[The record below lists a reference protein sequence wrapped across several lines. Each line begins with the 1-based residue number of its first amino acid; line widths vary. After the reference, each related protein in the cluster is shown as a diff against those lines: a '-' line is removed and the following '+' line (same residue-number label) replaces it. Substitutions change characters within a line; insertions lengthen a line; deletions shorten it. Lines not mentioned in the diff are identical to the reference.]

1 MSQPVYFLDVN
12 IPMYAAGR
20 PHPYRESCVKVMTAI
35 AQGQLTAA
43 IDTEIIQEI
52 LHRFGSLQSWQLDT
66 TLASNLL
73 QLVPEVYPVTL
84 ADIQETVRLFSR
96 YGPQGAKA
104 RDLLHVAVMWNR
116 GLTHIISTD
125 THFDTIP
132 GLSRLDPRTMFP
144 DAANGSPTLGEA
156 PQ

>member
-20 PHPYRESCVKVMTAI
+20 PHPYREACVKVMTAI
-35 AQGQLTAA
+35 AQGQLVVA

-52 LHRFGSLQSWQLDT
+52 LHRFGTLQNWQLGT

-73 QLVPEVYPVTL
+73 QLVPEVYPISL
-84 ADIQETVRLFSR
+84 SDIQETIRLFPR
-96 YGPQGAKA
+96 YAPQGAKA
-104 RDLLHVAVMWNR
+104 RDLVHAAVMWNR

-125 THFDTIP
+125 THFDTIA
-132 GLSRLDPRTMFP
+132 GLSRLDPRTLFP
-144 DAANGSPTLGEA
+144 DTPNGNPTSPPA